1 MAEVIIDK
9 IVSKV
14 RAIDGISP
22 ETVRAIV
29 AALLPAVHE
38 MFDHDKQV
46 AMEKSVA
53 NGYVDRIERGSA

>member
-1 MAEVIIDK
+1 MAEVIVDK
-9 IVSKV
+9 IVSRI

-29 AALLPAVHE
+29 SALLPAVRE

-53 NGYVDRIERGSA
+53 NGYVDKIERGSA

>member
-1 MAEVIIDK
+1 MAEVIVDK
-9 IVSKV
+9 IVSKI

-29 AALLPAVHE
+29 AALLPAVRE

-53 NGYVDRIERGSA
+53 NGYVDKIERGSA

>member
-1 MAEVIIDK
+1 MAEVIVDK
-9 IVSKV
+9 IVSKI

-29 AALLPAVHE
+29 SALLPAVRE

-53 NGYVDRIERGSA
+53 NGYVDKIERGSA

>member
-1 MAEVIIDK
+1 MADVIIDQ

-14 RAIDGISP
+14 RAIDGIAP

-29 AALLPAVHE
+29 GALLPAVRE
-38 MFDHDKQV
+38 MLDHDRQV

-53 NGYVDRIERGSA
+53 NGYVDKLDRGSR